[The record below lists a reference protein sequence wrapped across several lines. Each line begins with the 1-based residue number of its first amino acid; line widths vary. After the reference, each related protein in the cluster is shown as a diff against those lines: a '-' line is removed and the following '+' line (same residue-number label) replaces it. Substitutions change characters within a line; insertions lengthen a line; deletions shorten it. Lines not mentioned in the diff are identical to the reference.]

1 MEKKETN
8 KKSPKK
14 IVYTS
19 YKIEEKGS
27 HACQVNQYIIVILNL
42 VYIYTFDP
50 LVKNLIPS
58 LIIIIKNLIW
68 IK

>member
-27 HACQVNQYIIVILNL
+27 HACQVDQYILL
-42 VYIYTFDP
+42 
-50 LVKNLIPS
+50 
-58 LIIIIKNLIW
+58 
-68 IK
+68 